1 MHTQAWGLVNDF
13 MAEMAPT
20 WGNLA
25 KKKKLDEEGL
35 LVEIAL
41 E

>member
-25 KKKKLDEEGL
+25 KKKLDEEGL